1 MTPDK
6 KKVIDVTIT
15 SFSRP
20 YALRDM
26 LRSLRSQELYQ
37 NDAYQIRVFLFQ
49 NGALSASGE
58 QLIDPELVQQAIGFF
73 SELFPDGK
81 VLHSPV
87 NLGLHGNQDRSFRHT
102 RESDA
107 DYFFMFDDDLLLS
120 PFYLSSIQKIV
131 ERTEG
136 NPWIGFVSGIGTP
149 GFASLELQKV
159 NARRMIPMHHKWCLA
174 FSRSTARKIGPFLE
188 QYFTVSLSGGY
199 RDDGNDGHHAQNG
212 TYNYFKRLGWPYVT
226 RKGVG
231 SDAAID
237 LFSSYFL
244 WYNIST
250 AVCLA
255 KTVGETGVHFN
266 PTVFQRLGLDR
277 MELFDGP
284 VEDCDLPTE
293 DESLRQVCLA
303 AREVFVA
310 RLNEVLAELSSEG
323 EAWSALGNERDAL
336 LARRAQLEAELDE
349 ARRNN
354 LQLTSKSKFLSSLS
368 DVVGLRPRNGRSE

>member
-1 MTPDK
+1 MTPGK
-6 KKVIDVTIT
+6 KSVIDVTIT

-20 YALRDM
+20 HALRDM
-26 LRSLRSQELYQ
+26 LQSLRAQDLYESGS
-37 NDAYQIRVFLFQ
+37 YQIRVFLFQ
-49 NGALSASGE
+49 NGAHSANGE
-58 QLIDPELVQQAIGFF
+58 QLIDPELVRLAIGFF
-73 SELFPDGK
+73 NELFPDGK

-107 DYFFMFDDDLLLS
+107 DYFFMFDDDLVLS
-120 PFYLSSIQKIV
+120 PYYLSSIQKIV
-131 ERTEG
+131 ERAEN

-149 GFASLELQKV
+149 SFASLELQKP
-159 NARRMIPMHHKWCLA
+159 NARKMVPMHHKWCLA
-174 FSRSTARKIGPFLE
+174 FSRTTAQKIGPFFE

-199 RDDGNDGHHAQNG
+199 RDDGNDGRHALNG

-226 RKGVG
+226 RQGVG

-266 PTVFQRLGLDR
+266 PTIFQRLGLDR

-284 VEDCDLPTE
+284 LDGCDLPTE
-293 DESLRQVCLA
+293 EECLRHVCLM
-303 AREVFVA
+303 AREAFVT
-310 RLNEVLAELSSEG
+310 RLNEVLAEVSSEG

-336 LARRAQLEAELDE
+336 LMQRAQLGAELDE
-349 ARRNN
+349 AKRLN
-354 LQLTSKSKFLSSLS
+354 LQLNSKNKFFSSLS
-368 DVVGLRPRNGRSE
+368 DAVGLRSRNEKSE